1 MKKYIH
7 KSKYFYSQK
16 ISDYGLKN
24 GYIDYS
30 TLAKAFDAVLNN
42 DIMGKTYDLGF
53 WEQINGIVDNTDE
66 IDTLIEKQEKID
78 DVLRDIIDNDKENTE
93 EYKKLEKNTIKLCPI
108 YGNQN
113 GTAWDYVLT
122 DMPIVLED

>member
-7 KSKYFYSQK
+7 KSKYFYGQK

-42 DIMGKTYDLGF
+42 DIIM
-53 WEQINGIVDNTDE
+53 
-66 IDTLIEKQEKID
+66 
-78 DVLRDIIDNDKENTE
+78 
-93 EYKKLEKNTIKLCPI
+93 KLNPI
-108 YGNQN
+108 YRN
-113 GTAWDYVLT
+113 
-122 DMPIVLED
+122 